1 MGARL
6 RSTYAVRMLAIAC
19 GHGGGVSAKQPA
31 VVQTFAAVVSFAA
44 TIALAQETYPS
55 RAIQIIVPNP
65 PGGLNQITAQPLSA
79 VIEKL
84 YKQPAPVVNKPGA
97 TAAVGTAY
105 VATQKP
111 DGYNI
116 LVTTANIYLVIEK
129 NKAQHVESP
138 YRLDELQPLALTS
151 ADPLVFTVQDESP
164 YRSLNDFIAEAKS
177 RGGQMVYS
185 SSGPF
190 GITHVPFA
198 MFTEAAGLRMRHV
211 PTTGGGPAVMQLLG
225 GHVQATGG
233 GLGAV
238 APHIKAGK
246 LRALA
251 SWGARRH
258 ASLPDVATFDELG
271 YDLEAYLWVG
281 LFTTAGVPEP
291 TLKAMRQLIQH
302 VMKDPL
308 YRQAIEK
315 SNVEIDY
322 RDTPE
327 FVRFFQADY
336 ERLAPAVE
344 RLAREEKKS

>member
-1 MGARL
+1 MSARL
-6 RSTYAVRMLAIAC
+6 RSLRARAVLAIAC
-19 GHGGGVSAKQPA
+19 TYERALVAEYPA
-31 VVQTFAAVVSFAA
+31 VLQTFAATLLFAA
-44 TIALAQETYPS
+44 TTALAQEAYPS

-65 PGGLNQITAQPLSA
+65 PGGLNQMTAQPLSA

-84 YKQPAPVVNKPGA
+84 YRQPAPVVNKPGA

-105 VATQKP
+105 VATQKA

-116 LVTTANIYLVIEK
+116 LVTTPNIYLVIEK
-129 NKAQHVESP
+129 NKAQNVESP
-138 YRLDELQPLALTS
+138 YRLDQLQPLALTS
-151 ADPLVFTVQDESP
+151 ADPLLFTVQAESP
-164 YRSLNDFIAEAKS
+164 YSSIKDFIAYAKA
-177 RGGQMVYS
+177 REGQLVYS

-198 MFTEAAGLRMRHV
+198 MFAEAAGLRMRHV

-225 GHVQATGG
+225 GHVQATAG

-246 LRALA
+246 LRGLA

-258 ASLPDVATFDELG
+258 ANAPDVATFKELG
-271 YDLEAYLWVG
+271 YELEAYLWVG

-291 TLKAMRQLIQH
+291 TLNAMREMLRH
-302 VMKDPL
+302 VMNDPL
-308 YRQAIEK
+308 YRQPIEK

-327 FVRFFQADY
+327 FARFFALDY
-336 ERLAPAVE
+336 KRLAPVVE
-344 RLAREEKKS
+344 RLAKEEKKS

>member
-1 MGARL
+1 MVSYAT
-6 RSTYAVRMLAIAC
+6 STAV
-19 GHGGGVSAKQPA
+19 
-31 VVQTFAAVVSFAA
+31 
-44 TIALAQETYPS
+44 AQDAYPS

-116 LVTTANIYLVIEK
+116 LVTTPNIYLVVEK
-129 NKAQHVESP
+129 NRAQHVESP
-138 YRLDELQPLALTS
+138 YRLDQLQPLALTS
-151 ADPLVFTVQDESP
+151 ADPLVLTVQTESP
-164 YRSLNDFIAEAKS
+164 YRSVKDFIADAKLKA
-177 RGGQMVYS
+177 GQLAYS